1 MSSFRDAVLSALGSA
16 PDYIE
21 PGRLHRFPGNGKRRG
36 NTAGWCI
43 LSADGQVGSFGDFST
58 GIEGKWRTD
67 DMAGSS
73 AEWRRQAQE
82 ARRAARENR
91 RREQQ
96 QAAAKARAIW
106 LAASPCG
113 DDHAYLVRKGIKAH
127 GMRVDRHGN
136 LVVPVYV
143 RRALV
148 SLQLIAP
155 DGSKRFLRGGRT
167 QGGYCPISGDRS
179 SVILCEG
186 FATGATLAEATGH
199 FVVVAFNAGNLQSVA
214 EYTRRQFPSGD
225 IVVAADN
232 DRATTGNPGL
242 QKATE
247 AARAIHARLAVPDFP
262 PHVDG
267 SDFNDLAALSRAS
280 HG

>member
-1 MSSFRDAVLSALGSA
+1 MNSFRDAVLSALGSA

-21 PGRLHRFPGNGKRRG
+21 PGKLHRFPGNGKRRG
-36 NTAGWCI
+36 NTAGSCM
-43 LSADGQVGSFGDFST
+43 LSPDGQVGWFRDWST
-58 GIEGKWRTD
+58 GIEGKWRAD
-67 DMAGSS
+67 DKASGS

-82 ARRAARENR
+82 VRRAAREDR

-96 QAAAKARAIW
+96 QAAAKARAIFKV
-106 LAASPCG
+106 LPLSG
-113 DDHAYLVRKGIKAH
+113 DDHPYLVRKDIQAH

-148 SLQLIAP
+148 SLQFIAP

-199 FVVVAFNAGNLQSVA
+199 FVVVAFNAGNLQAVA

-247 AARAIHARLAVPDFP
+247 AARAIHARLAVPEFP
-262 PHVDG
+262 PHVPG
-267 SDFNDLAALSRAS
+267 SDFNDLAALSRAP